1 VASLLVADSQS
12 PADEA
17 RAAGLALAVPAFGVE
32 PGAFLVSKWAS
43 SPRAHPVGQVLA
55 NGLSGPIVALIAVV
69 VVLGGLALAWFMLRR
84 LRPRVATVGDAEES
98 TGLVVIGSVP
108 RKGLRWRV
116 RTMTGRPF
124 RPPINSMQEIL
135 RVLER
140 NGLGV
145 GMRVLTVVPSADR
158 SPSPS
163 FAVDLARALAA
174 QGHEVILVLANLRQP
189 ATELVEH
196 PSSYKGLAE
205 LLQRDCPDA
214 LPLLLS
220 VSRGLLLLTSGT
232 PRQDPAA
239 LLRGPQLKEVIA
251 SVRRFGIVIIDAP
264 PARFVADVLPLAG
277 QADATLLV
285 VYAGSLWKAVRE
297 TAGILWDGEV
307 PDPAAVLIG
316 SRRRSAAH
324 AVRLTGNFVRG

>member
-214 LPLLLS
+214 L
-220 VSRGLLLLTSGT
+220 
-232 PRQDPAA
+232 
-239 LLRGPQLKEVIA
+239 LRGPQLKEVIA